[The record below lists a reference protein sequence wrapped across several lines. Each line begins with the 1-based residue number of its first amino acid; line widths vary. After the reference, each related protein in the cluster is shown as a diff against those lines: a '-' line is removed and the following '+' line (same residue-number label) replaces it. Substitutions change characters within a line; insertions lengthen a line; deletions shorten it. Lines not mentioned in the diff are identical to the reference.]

1 MIEPDVSKVRKP
13 LVYVAGP
20 YSTPDPVEN
29 TNRAI
34 RIADGL
40 YETGLVVPVLPHLSM
55 LWHAVIPHPYEFWLA
70 YDLELLSVCDAVY
83 RFSGLSSGAD
93 GETTAAEK
101 LGIRV
106 FRDRDEL
113 LEWAQRMVGS

>member
-1 MIEPDVSKVRKP
+1 MIEPNVSKVRRP

-20 YSTPDPVEN
+20 YTTPDPVEN

-34 RIADGL
+34 RIADDL
-40 YETGLVVPVLPHLSM
+40 YASGLVVPVLPHLSM

-83 RFSGLSSGAD
+83 RFEGLSSGAD
-93 GETTAAEK
+93 GEVDAAEK
-101 LGIRV
+101 SGIPV
-106 FRDRDEL
+106 FRDRWEL
-113 LEWAQRMVGS
+113 YVWAGRLVAA